1 MENRRDLLKYIIFA
15 VIIGIIVGMID
26 TVFGKGLILIGEIRN
41 KYFWY
46 LIPFLPIAGI
56 LITWLY
62 YHFNELCLKGMTLV
76 FETGQQKRKEIPLI
90 LIPLVMISTWVTHLF
105 GGSAG
110 REGVAVQIG
119 ATLSHY
125 FTKYFHFPKNGKVL
139 LITGMAAG
147 FAGLFQTPLTA
158 LFFAMEVM
166 VVGKIEYEVLLPGF
180 IASFTASYTSHFL
193 GLEKFS
199 VNIQQCANVNDM
211 KYIML
216 MILLGII
223 FGIVGRLFS
232 TALSVSKT
240 FLKDKIKN
248 SYKRIGYVSIILVIG
263 LMIFKGRYSGLGTNL
278 IELSF
283 HQNVTVYDWFLKL
296 IFTVITLAIG
306 FQGGEVTPLFS
317 IGSTLGFILAYLFH
331 LHLPI
336 ELCAALGYA
345 GVFASATNTLF
356 APIMIGLEVFG
367 GSNMFAFIIVCIFA
381 YLINGNKSI
390 YTAQSNEIK

>member
-1 MENRRDLLKYIIFA
+1 MENRKDLLRYMIFA
-15 VIIGIIVGMID
+15 VIIGIVVGVID
-26 TVFGKGLILIGEIRN
+26 TIFGKGLILIGEIRN

-62 YHFNELCLKGMTLV
+62 YHFNELSLKGMTLV
-76 FETGQQKRKEIPLI
+76 FETGQQKRKAIPLA
-90 LIPLVMISTWVTHLF
+90 LIPLVMIGTWITHLF

-125 FTKYFHFPKNGKVL
+125 FTKYFHFPENGKVL

-180 IASFTASYTSHFL
+180 IASFIASYTSHFL

-199 VNIQQCANVNDM
+199 VNIQQNMNMNDL
-211 KYIML
+211 KNIIL
-216 MILLGII
+216 MIILGII
-223 FGIVGRLFS
+223 FGIVGRIFS
-232 TALSVSKT
+232 TSLTTLKT
-240 FLKDKIKN
+240 FFKNKIV
-248 SYKRIGYVSIILVIG
+248 SPYKRIGYISIILVIG

-278 IELSF
+278 IDLSF
-283 HQNVTVYDWFLKL
+283 HGNVTYYDWFLKL
-296 IFTVITLAIG
+296 VFTVVTLAIG

-317 IGSTLGFILAYLFH
+317 IGSTLGFILAYLF
-331 LHLPI
+331 HLPI

-367 GSNMFAFIIVCIFA
+367 GSSMMAFIIVCIFA

>member
-46 LIPFLPIAGI
+46 LIPFLPITGI

-90 LIPLVMISTWVTHLF
+90 LIPLVMISTWITHLF

-158 LFFAMEVM
+158 LFFAMEVI
-166 VVGKIEYEVLLPGF
+166 VIGKIEYEALLPGF
-180 IASFTASYTSHFL
+180 IASFIASYTSHFL

-199 VNIQQCANVNDM
+199 VNIQQYANVNDM
-211 KYIML
+211 KHIML

-263 LMIFKGRYSGLGTNL
+263 LTIFKGRYSGLGTNL

-331 LHLPI
+331 LPI

-390 YTAQSNEIK
+390 YTAQSNEMK

>member
-46 LIPFLPIAGI
+46 LIPFLPITGI

-90 LIPLVMISTWVTHLF
+90 LIPLVMISTWITHLF

-158 LFFAMEVM
+158 LFFAMEVI
-166 VVGKIEYEVLLPGF
+166 VIGKIEYEALLPGF
-180 IASFTASYTSHFL
+180 IASFIASYTSHFL

-199 VNIQQCANVNDM
+199 VNIQQYANVNDM
-211 KYIML
+211 KHIML

-331 LHLPI
+331 LPI

-345 GVFASATNTLF
+345 GVFASAANTLF

-390 YTAQSNEIK
+390 YTAQSNEMK

>member
-46 LIPFLPIAGI
+46 LIPFLPITGI

-90 LIPLVMISTWVTHLF
+90 LIPLVMISTWITHLF

-158 LFFAMEVM
+158 LFFAMEVI
-166 VVGKIEYEVLLPGF
+166 VIGKIEYEALLPGF
-180 IASFTASYTSHFL
+180 IASFIASYTSHFL

-199 VNIQQCANVNDM
+199 VNIQQYANVNDM
-211 KYIML
+211 KHIML

-296 IFTVITLAIG
+296 IFTVTTLAIG

-317 IGSTLGFILAYLFH
+317 IGSTLGFILAYLF
-331 LHLPI
+331 HLPI

-390 YTAQSNEIK
+390 YTAQSNEMK

>member
-46 LIPFLPIAGI
+46 LIPFLPITGI

-90 LIPLVMISTWVTHLF
+90 LIPLVMISTWITHLF

-139 LITGMAAG
+139 LIMGMAAG

-158 LFFAMEVM
+158 LFFAMEVI
-166 VVGKIEYEVLLPGF
+166 VIGKIEYEALLPGF
-180 IASFTASYTSHFL
+180 IASFIASYTSHFL

-199 VNIQQCANVNDM
+199 VNIQQYANVNDM
-211 KYIML
+211 KHIML

-331 LHLPI
+331 LPI

-390 YTAQSNEIK
+390 YTAQSNEMK

>member
-1 MENRRDLLKYIIFA
+1 MENKKELLKYMIFA
-15 VIIGIIVGMID
+15 GVMGIVVGGID
-26 TVFGKGLILIGEIRN
+26 TVFCKGLILIGEIRN

-56 LITWLY
+56 VITCLY
-62 YHFNELCLKGMTLV
+62 YHFNELSLKGMTLV
-76 FETGQQKRKEIPLI
+76 FETGQQKRKGIPLA
-90 LIPLVMISTWVTHLF
+90 LIPLVMIGTWLTHLF

-166 VVGKIEYEVLLPGF
+166 VIGKIEYEALLPGV

-199 VNIQQCANVNDM
+199 VNIQQSINMNDLKNM
-211 KYIML
+211 ML
-216 MILLGII
+216 MILVGII
-223 FGIVGRLFS
+223 LGIVGRIFS
-232 TALSVSKT
+232 TSLSALKT
-240 FLKDKIKN
+240 FFKNKIEN
-248 SYKRIGYVSIILVIG
+248 PYKRIGYISILLVIG

-278 IELSF
+278 IDLSF
-283 HQNVTVYDWFLKL
+283 YGNVTYYDWFLKL
-296 IFTVITLAIG
+296 IFL
-306 FQGGEVTPLFS
+306 L
-317 IGSTLGFILAYLFH
+317 
-331 LHLPI
+331 
-336 ELCAALGYA
+336 
-345 GVFASATNTLF
+345 
-356 APIMIGLEVFG
+356 
-367 GSNMFAFIIVCIFA
+367 
-381 YLINGNKSI
+381 
-390 YTAQSNEIK
+390 

>member
-1 MENRRDLLKYIIFA
+1 MENKKELLKYMIF
-15 VIIGIIVGMID
+15 VGVMGIVVGGID

-56 LITWLY
+56 VITWLY
-62 YHFNELCLKGMTLV
+62 YHFNELSLKGMTLV
-76 FETGQQKRKEIPLI
+76 FETGQQKRK
-90 LIPLVMISTWVTHLF
+90 
-105 GGSAG
+105 G

-166 VVGKIEYEVLLPGF
+166 VIGKIEYEALLPGV

-199 VNIQQCANVNDM
+199 VNIQQSINMNDLKNM
-211 KYIML
+211 ML
-216 MILLGII
+216 MILVGII
-223 FGIVGRLFS
+223 LGIVGRIFS
-232 TALSVSKT
+232 TSLIALKT
-240 FLKDKIKN
+240 FFKNKIEN
-248 SYKRIGYVSIILVIG
+248 PYKRIGYISILLVIG

-278 IELSF
+278 IDLSF
-283 HQNVTVYDWFLKL
+283 YGNVTYYDWFLKL
-296 IFTVITLAIG
+296 IFTVVTLAIG

-317 IGSTLGFILAYLFH
+317 IGATLGFILAPIF
-331 LHLPI
+331 HLPI
-336 ELCAALGYA
+336 ELCVALGYT
-345 GVFASATNTLF
+345 GVFASATNTLL
-356 APIMIGLEVFG
+356 APMMIGLEVFG
-367 GSNMFAFIIVCIFA
+367 GHQMIAFLIICIFA
-381 YLINGNKSI
+381 YLVNGNKSI
-390 YTAQSNEIK
+390 YTAQIKNF

>member
-90 LIPLVMISTWVTHLF
+90 LIPLVMISTWITHLF

-158 LFFAMEVM
+158 LFFAMEVI
-166 VVGKIEYEVLLPGF
+166 VIGKIEYEALLPGF
-180 IASFTASYTSHFL
+180 IASFIASYTSHFL

-199 VNIQQCANVNDM
+199 VNIQQYANVNDM
-211 KYIML
+211 KHIML

-331 LHLPI
+331 LPI

-390 YTAQSNEIK
+390 YTAQSNEMK

>member
-15 VIIGIIVGMID
+15 VIMGIIVGMID

-331 LHLPI
+331 LPI

-390 YTAQSNEIK
+390 YTEQSNEIK

>member
-46 LIPFLPIAGI
+46 LIPFLPITGI

-90 LIPLVMISTWVTHLF
+90 LIPLVMMSTWITHLF

-158 LFFAMEVM
+158 LFFAMEVI
-166 VVGKIEYEVLLPGF
+166 VIGKIEYEALLPGF
-180 IASFTASYTSHFL
+180 IASFIASYTSHFL

-199 VNIQQCANVNDM
+199 VNIQQYANVNDM
-211 KYIML
+211 KHIML

-331 LHLPI
+331 LPI

-390 YTAQSNEIK
+390 YTAQSNEMK

>member
-90 LIPLVMISTWVTHLF
+90 LIPLVMISTWITHLF

-110 REGVAVQIG
+110 RVGVAVQIG

-158 LFFAMEVM
+158 LFFAMEVI
-166 VVGKIEYEVLLPGF
+166 VIGKIEYEALLPGF
-180 IASFTASYTSHFL
+180 IASFIASYTSHFL

-199 VNIQQCANVNDM
+199 VNIQQYANVNDM
-211 KYIML
+211 KHIML

-331 LHLPI
+331 LPI

-356 APIMIGLEVFG
+356 EPIMIGLEVFG

-390 YTAQSNEIK
+390 YTAQSNEMK